1 MDKNQAGF
9 TLIEMMIVLL
19 VISVLL
25 IITIPNVTKN
35 NSTIN
40 NKGCEA
46 FVRMVEGQVQAY
58 RLDNDDKIPTLEEL
72 AKEGYLK
79 GKKDK
84 DGNVTGTSCP
94 NGDLITI
101 NPENGAVTVSENKE
115 P

>member
-1 MDKNQAGF
+1 MVKNQQGF

-40 NKGCEA
+40 SKGCEA

-58 RLDNDDKIPTLEEL
+58 RMDNNGAVPSFAEL
-72 AKEGYLK
+72 QGAGYLK
-79 GKKDK
+79 EGEA
-84 DGNVTGTSCP
+84 SCP
-94 NGDLITI
+94 NGKAISIDAV
-101 NPENGAVTVSENKE
+101 NGTVTVAGS
-115 P
+115 